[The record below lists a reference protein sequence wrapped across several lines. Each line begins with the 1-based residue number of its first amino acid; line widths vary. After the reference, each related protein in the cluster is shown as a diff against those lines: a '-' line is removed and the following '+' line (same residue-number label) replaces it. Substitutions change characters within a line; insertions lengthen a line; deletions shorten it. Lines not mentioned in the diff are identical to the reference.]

1 VPTTRYS
8 VSLSPL
14 CETSREQNT
23 EKIEL
28 PFSFWALAPLFSKFV
43 LRFCKNV
50 FEKVFCEQ
58 KGTIAHLCA
67 AGCGAASPTLFL
79 RARTRVVLTCFVFF
93 LF

>member
-50 FEKVFCEQ
+50 FEKVFYGG
-58 KGTIAHLCA
+58 KKVLLRICA
-67 AGCGAASPTLFL
+67 LRGVGQQAPHFFCA
-79 RARTRVVLTCFVFF
+79 RARA